1 MSTLTP
7 EEMLN
12 DIGMHARSSVV
23 HVEPKTAALWHELIG
38 DALCGAA
45 FEAGLAQADAERLR
59 DARAAHMSKVDR
71 MVAEEREACAQVA
84 ESLTPAQAL
93 VSARATTAA
102 LIRARGRR

>member
-1 MSTLTP
+1 MATTP
-7 EEMLN
+7 EQMLN

-71 MVAEEREACAQVA
+71 MVAEEREACAND
-84 ESLTPAQAL
+84 AL
-93 VSARATTAA
+93 VAGYPQAAAR
-102 LIRARGRR
+102 IRARGAK